1 MLFVGAKEAE
11 FTATLEKLVNA
22 VGKIEVEEMPNYR
35 FSITIGGKYG
45 KENTELAINDADRLL
60 YFGKTNNK
68 HIVTDFEQNKGS
80 E

>member
-1 MLFVGAKEAE
+1 
-11 FTATLEKLVNA
+11 
-22 VGKIEVEEMPNYR
+22 MPNYR
-35 FSITIGGKYG
+35 LSITIGGKYG
-45 KENTELAINDADRLL
+45 KGNTELAINDADKLL